1 MPESPDSDIQ
11 SVEGLLKIINK
22 KWTILTVVAI
32 GSMKRVRFNDL
43 RRELVDISP
52 KTLIQ
57 TLRDLDSIGVVKS
70 EQFMEIPPKV
80 EYFLTERGEEFR
92 MSLMPIVKWLVRYTR
107 ASKQGVLSTAVSL
120 LED

>member
-1 MPESPDSDIQ
+1 MSEPPDSDFQ

-22 KWTILTVVAI
+22 KWTILTVVAV
-32 GSMKRVRFNDL
+32 GNMKRVRFNDL
-43 RRELVDISP
+43 RRELGGISP

-57 TLRDLDSIGVVKS
+57 TLRDLESIGLVKS

-80 EYFLTERGEEFR
+80 EYFLTGTGEEFR
-92 MSLMPIVKWLVRYTR
+92 SSLMPVVRWIVLNTKRTN
-107 ASKQGVLSTAVSL
+107 AGVLKTAVGL